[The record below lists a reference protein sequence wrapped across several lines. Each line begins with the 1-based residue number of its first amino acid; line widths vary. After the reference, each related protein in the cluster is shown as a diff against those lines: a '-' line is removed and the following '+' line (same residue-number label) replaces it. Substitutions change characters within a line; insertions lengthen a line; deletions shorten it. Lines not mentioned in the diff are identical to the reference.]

1 MRSEFL
7 HFSPPYIAEA
17 EIDAVADSLRSDWI
31 TTGPKVARFEER
43 MAELVGAEAAH
54 AVSSCTDA
62 MQIALAALGIGPGD
76 AVFAPTMT
84 FVATANV
91 ADHLGAT
98 TVLCDVQRE
107 SLNLD
112 PLSLRKEIERVLS
125 EGQLTPRAIMPV
137 HYGGQPCDMD
147 EIVAIAV
154 EFGLAIVEDAAH
166 ALPAAYRGRSV
177 GATDP
182 SDPVVRLTAF
192 SFYATKNLTT
202 AEGGMLTGPKHL
214 VDEARLWSLH
224 GMSRDA
230 WKRYEK
236 GGSWFYEVVRPG
248 FKCNMTDIAAAIG
261 LVQMD
266 RLAGF
271 QRRREEVVG
280 AYRAGLG
287 DLPLDLPTV
296 AADRTSAWHLFPIR
310 LRDGGDVARTR
321 LIADLA
327 AENIGT
333 SVHFIPVHLHPYYRD
348 RFGYLPED
356 FPVALSEYQRI
367 LSLPLHPRLSDD
379 DVNDVIEAV
388 RSNVADP

>member
-1 MRSEFL
+1 
-7 HFSPPYIAEA
+7 
-17 EIDAVADSLRSDWI
+17 
-31 TTGPKVARFEER
+31 
-43 MAELVGAEAAH
+43 
-54 AVSSCTDA
+54 
-62 MQIALAALGIGPGD
+62 
-76 AVFAPTMT
+76 
-84 FVATANV
+84 
-91 ADHLGAT
+91 
-98 TVLCDVQRE
+98 
-107 SLNLD
+107 
-112 PLSLRKEIERVLS
+112 
-125 EGQLTPRAIMPV
+125 
-137 HYGGQPCDMD
+137 
-147 EIVAIAV
+147 
-154 EFGLAIVEDAAH
+154 
-166 ALPAAYRGRSV
+166 
-177 GATDP
+177 
-182 SDPVVRLTAF
+182 
-192 SFYATKNLTT
+192 
-202 AEGGMLTGPKHL
+202 
-214 VDEARLWSLH
+214 
-224 GMSRDA
+224 MSRDA